1 MAGPTLIPDSESV
14 ALEELVADDAGV
26 TVVVRASRPTA
37 CCPDCGQPAT
47 RVHSWYERRLG
58 DLPWQGL
65 PVRVRLS
72 TRRWFCDAAGCTRR
86 IFTERF
92 PALVPPHGRR
102 TARLS
107 TLLTALAF
115 ALGGRPGA
123 RLLAAIGPVVSHDT
137 LVNTIRQADLPP
149 APTPR
154 VLGVDDWSYRR
165 GQVFGTILVDLERR
179 RPVDVL
185 PDRTAATFAAWLK
198 DHPGVEVIAR
208 DRGGAYA
215 DGARQ
220 GAPDAIQVA
229 DRFHLVKNLGETL
242 ERLLDRHHAALRA
255 AARAAAM
262 AETAPVPEVA
272 SPETAPPATAD
283 PPPARPPTRAQREQA
298 QRHARREA
306 RYNEIQG
313 LLAQGLGLRAIAR
326 RLGLGRDTV
335 RRMAR
340 AAQCPQYRTRAP
352 RRGILAPHEAYLRER
367 WAAGE
372 QNAAQLWR
380 ELCARGFAGSAGSV
394 RVFLAH
400 WRDAPGRSG
409 PCPRAGRAAPQRPPA
424 PPQAV
429 PRWRSPRQVAWL
441 LRRADEDLS
450 PRQAAFLDHLTQHW
464 PEATAARTLA
474 REFDRLIREHDA
486 AALDPWLGHAEASGL
501 REFQEF
507 VTGLRRDLAAV
518 TNALAEEWS
527 NGQVEGQVNRLKL
540 VKRAM
545 FGRANTDLLRRRV
558 LRTA

>member
-14 ALEELVADDAGV
+14 ELEELVADDAGV
-26 TVVVRASRPTA
+26 TLVVRASRPTA
-37 CCPDCGQPAT
+37 GCPDCAQPAT

-65 PVRVRLS
+65 PVHVRLY
-72 TRRWFCDAAGCTRR
+72 TRRWFCDAPGCTRR

-137 LVNTIRQADLPP
+137 LINTIRQADLPP

-229 DRFHLVKNLGETL
+229 DRFHLVKNLGEVL
-242 ERLLDRHHAALRA
+242 ERLLDRHHAALRT
-255 AARAAAM
+255 AARAGAA
-262 AETAPVPEVA
+262 AEAEEAPEAP
-272 SPETAPPATAD
+272 SPAPTD
-283 PPPARPPTRAQREQA
+283 PPPARPATRAQREQA

-306 RYNEIQG
+306 RYDEIHA
-313 LLAQGLGLRAIAR
+313 LLAQGMGLRAVAR
-326 RLGLGRDTV
+326 HLGIGRDTV

-340 AAQCPQYRTRAP
+340 AAECPQYRDRSP
-352 RRGILAPHEAYLRER
+352 RPGILAPHEAYLHKR

-372 QNAAQLWR
+372 RNAAQLWR
-380 ELCARGFAGSAGSV
+380 ELRERGFAGSAGIV
-394 RVFLAH
+394 RITLAR

-409 PCPRAGRAAPQRPPA
+409 PRPRGTAAPPSRPPT
-424 PPQAV
+424 PPPPAR
-429 PRWRSPRQVAWL
+429 RWRSPRQVAWL
-441 LRRADEDLS
+441 LRRSDEDLS
-450 PRQAAFLDHLTQHW
+450 PRQARFLEQLAQHW
-464 PEATAARTLA
+464 PEAVTARTLA
-474 REFDRLIREHDA
+474 RAFDRLIRERDA
-486 AALDPWLGHAEASGL
+486 AALDPWLAQAEASGL
-501 REFQEF
+501 REFQELA
-507 VTGLRRDLAAV
+507 TGLRRDLAAV

-527 NGQVEGQVNRLKL
+527 SGQVEGQVNRLKL

-545 FGRANTDLLRRRV
+545 FGRANADLLRRRV
-558 LRTA
+558 LRAA